1 MYEYFIIE
9 SIIIYIYYHIHTQV
23 IGISGKV
30 LDF

>member
-1 MYEYFIIE
+1 MYECFITE

-23 IGISGKV
+23 IGIFGRV